1 MPTPASIHVDTA
13 DPTPPYEQLRRQ
25 LIDLITS
32 RTLAPGDR
40 LPPVRQLAN
49 DLGLAAGTI
58 ARTYREL
65 ESAGLIHTRR
75 GGGTR
80 VATGPPAMTPAQRKQ
95 LLTEHART
103 YAQHA
108 HQLGYTLTAA
118 IDALATASQHAERS
132 GGGR

>member
-1 MPTPASIHVDTA
+1 MLGPSLIKVDTA

-25 LIDLITS
+25 LADLITS
-32 RTLAPGDR
+32 RLLAPGDR

-65 ESAGLIHTRR
+65 ESSGFIQTRR
-75 GGGTR
+75 GGGSR
-80 VATGPPAMTPAQRKQ
+80 VATSTPSMTPEQRGQQ
-95 LLTEHART
+95 LTAYART

-108 HQLGYTLTAA
+108 YQLGFSLTDA
-118 IDALATASQHAERS
+118 IDALNTTTGELATQ
-132 GGGR
+132 